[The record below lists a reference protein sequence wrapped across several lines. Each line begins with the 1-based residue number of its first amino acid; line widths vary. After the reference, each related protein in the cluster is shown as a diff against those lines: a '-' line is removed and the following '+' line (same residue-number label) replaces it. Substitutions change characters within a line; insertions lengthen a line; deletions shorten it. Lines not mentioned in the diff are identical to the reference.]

1 MKLAAAFAVALT
13 LALPAAS
20 AADGQRVLGIDTT
33 VLGMR
38 LAWYD
43 SGMLTR
49 LPGPSVSLV
58 NHDGSWSFSPD
69 GRQLAIGGG
78 RAADLRF
85 VDVRRMRVI
94 GHVALRT
101 GFRPAGVTWF
111 GKHRLLA
118 TGYSVAAV
126 VDPQRLR
133 VVRRTKVPGSV
144 QGVARLADGLALLLK
159 QDVNGFGPAKVA
171 VLDTEGHLRA
181 VTLDRISI
189 GFSHVGSTYE
199 VRTPG
204 FAVDPVTRRGF
215 VVGADYTIAEID
227 LRTLSVSYHGG
238 AARSLAKALPGPV
251 RTARWLGNGLL
262 AVAGMNALQ
271 RDGLRIVDTRDW
283 SMRVSDAESVNLT
296 LGDGVLVGTAPF
308 VPPDIAVF
316 GMDGALRYR
325 FKLANSEHFN
335 VFGRYGYVCSGASLS
350 KIIELA
356 SGTTLRQVEAQGLNG
371 PVCVTLLHGRTS
383 DDQSAVQ

>member
-20 AADGQRVLGIDTT
+20 AADGQRALGIDTT

-43 SGMLTR
+43 PATLTR
-49 LPGPSVSLV
+49 LPGPTISLV

-78 RAADLRF
+78 AVADLRF

-94 GHVALRT
+94 GHVPLRT

-133 VVRRTKVPGSV
+133 VVRRTKLPGSV
-144 QGVARLADGLALLLK
+144 QGVARVSDGLALLLK
-159 QDVNGFGPAKVA
+159 QDVNGFAPAKVA
-171 VLDTEGHLRA
+171 LLDAEGRLRA

-204 FAVDPVTRRGF
+204 FAVDPASRRAF

-227 LRTLSVSYHGG
+227 LRSLAVSYHGG

-262 AVAGMNALQ
+262 AVAGMDALQ
-271 RDGLRIVDTRDW
+271 RDGLRIVDTRNW
-283 SMRVSDAESVNLT
+283 STRVSDAESVNLT
-296 LGDGVLVGTAPF
+296 LGDGVLVGSAPF
-308 VPPDIAVF
+308 VPADIAVY
-316 GMDGALRYR
+316 GMDGAQRYR
-325 FKLANSEHFN
+325 FELEAGMGFL
-335 VFGRYGYVCSGASLS
+335 VAGPYGYVCKGMSLS
-350 KIIELA
+350 RIVELA
-356 SGTTLRQVEAQGLNG
+356 SGATLRQVQSAPG

-383 DDQSAVQ
+383 DDQSSVQ